1 MATPVKMTARRLALF
16 DALVALILDE
26 GFAHLTL
33 DDLAA
38 RLHCSKSTLYRLADS
53 KEQLVRAATVHFF
66 RGATEQVEA
75 SVAGAVDARD
85 RIRRY
90 LEAVG
95 EQLRPA
101 SPRFME
107 DLAADPAVREV
118 YERNTRFAARRVQ
131 ELITEG
137 VAATPSVMSSWT
149 GELRDAHAAFVGDV
163 AAAAM
168 VRIQQRQVAAA
179 TGLDDAQAYEELA
192 ILLTRGL

>member
-1 MATPVKMTARRLALF
+1 MATPVKMTARRIALF
-16 DALVALILDE
+16 DALVTLILDE

-33 DDLAA
+33 DELAA

-53 KEQLVRAATVHFF
+53 KEQLVRAATVYFF
-66 RGATEQVEA
+66 RGATDRVEA
-75 SVAGAVDARD
+75 RLADAAGARE
-85 RIRRY
+85 RIRTY

-101 SPRFME
+101 SARFME
-107 DLAADPAVREV
+107 DLAADSAVREV

-137 VAATPSVMSSWT
+137 VAA

-179 TGLDDAQAYEELA
+179 TGLDDAEAYQELA
-192 ILLTRGL
+192 VLLTSGL

>member
-75 SVAGAVDARD
+75 SVAGAGDARG

-137 VAATPSVMSSWT
+137 VAA

-192 ILLTRGL
+192 ILLTCGL

>member
-75 SVAGAVDARD
+75 SVASGCC
-85 RIRRY
+85 
-90 LEAVG
+90 
-95 EQLRPA
+95 
-101 SPRFME
+101 
-107 DLAADPAVREV
+107 
-118 YERNTRFAARRVQ
+118 
-131 ELITEG
+131 
-137 VAATPSVMSSWT
+137 
-149 GELRDAHAAFVGDV
+149 GD
-163 AAAAM
+163 
-168 VRIQQRQVAAA
+168 
-179 TGLDDAQAYEELA
+179 
-192 ILLTRGL
+192 

>member
-1 MATPVKMTARRLALF
+1 MATPVRITARRMALF
-16 DALVALILDE
+16 DELVALILDE

-66 RGATEQVEA
+66 RAATEQIEA
-75 SVAGAVDARD
+75 SLSGAVGARD
-85 RIRRY
+85 RIRTY

-101 SPRFME
+101 SAQFME
-107 DLAADPAVREV
+107 DLAGDSAAGEV
-118 YERNTRFAARRVQ
+118 YERNTRWAARRVQ
-131 ELITEG
+131 QLITEG
-137 VAATPSVMSSWT
+137 VEA
-149 GELRDAHAAFVGDV
+149 GELRDAHAAFVGDI

-168 VRIQQRQVAAA
+168 VRIQQRQVAAS
-179 TGLDDAQAYEELA
+179 TGLGDAAAYQELA

>member
-1 MATPVKMTARRLALF
+1 
-16 DALVALILDE
+16 
-26 GFAHLTL
+26 
-33 DDLAA
+33 
-38 RLHCSKSTLYRLADS
+38 
-53 KEQLVRAATVHFF
+53 
-66 RGATEQVEA
+66 
-75 SVAGAVDARD
+75 VAGAVDARD

-137 VAATPSVMSSWT
+137 VAA

-192 ILLTRGL
+192 ILLTCGL

>member
-1 MATPVKMTARRLALF
+1 MATAARTTARQLALF
-16 DALVALILDE
+16 DELVALILAE
-26 GFAHLTL
+26 GFAHFTL

-53 KEQLVRAATVHFF
+53 KDQLVRRATVHFF
-66 RGATEQVEA
+66 RGATEKVEA
-75 SVAGAVDARD
+75 GLSGAVGARE
-85 RIRRY
+85 RIRVY

-101 SPRFME
+101 SARFME
-107 DLAADPAVREV
+107 DLAADAAAREV

-137 VAATPSVMSSWT
+137 VEA

-168 VRIQQRQVAAA
+168 VRIQQRSTAEA
-179 TGLDDAQAYEELA
+179 TGLDDAEAYQELA

>member
-1 MATPVKMTARRLALF
+1 MATPVKTTARRTALF

-33 DDLAA
+33 DELAA
-38 RLHCSKSTLYRLADS
+38 RLRCSKSTLYRLADS

-66 RGATEQVEA
+66 RGATDRVEA
-75 SVAGAVDARD
+75 RLAGAEGARM
-85 RIRRY
+85 RIRTY

-101 SPRFME
+101 SAQFME
-107 DLAADPAVREV
+107 DLAADSAVREV
-118 YERNTRFAARRVQ
+118 YERNTRFAARRVR

-137 VAATPSVMSSWT
+137 VAA

-163 AAAAM
+163 AAAVM
-168 VRIQQRQVAAA
+168 VRIQQRQVAAS
-179 TGLDDAQAYEELA
+179 TGLGDAEAYQELA
-192 ILLTRGL
+192 ALLTDGL

>member
-1 MATPVKMTARRLALF
+1 MSGVWQPGEDDGQTPRAVRRV
-16 DALVALILDE
+16 VALILDE

-137 VAATPSVMSSWT
+137 VAA

-179 TGLDDAQAYEELA
+179 AGLDDAQAYEELA